1 MPELMISDESL
12 AISDRRAMAETD
24 VPNWRETLPLAHFA
38 QADRIRAD
46 VSESE
51 WRLSARRQQG
61 RSIALVLGA
70 GRSLTQLAQGQVSMR
85 APCFLW
91 LPAGAGQAV
100 RVAPGSEGFFLSL
113 NEDLVARAAQGG
125 NSAAELRRIADRLI
139 HGEGAGAARR
149 VSALLQ
155 AAEAIHQ
162 ELREPGPGGIS
173 LLIAHATVI
182 LVNAWR
188 LAGLQ
193 AGHAETDWTGS
204 AIFQRFL
211 QAVELHFR
219 EDWKV
224 TRYAAQLGVT
234 ERRLHAAVT
243 RASGKSPLQ
252 ILHLRILEAA
262 RARLEQSSLPIAQI
276 GYGLGFSDPARFS
289 RFFKK
294 ATGLSPGAFRQ
305 HVRRESRKDTT
316 YAAWP

>member
-1 MPELMISDESL
+1 MAKNSS
-12 AISDRRAMAETD
+12 ADRPDA
-24 VPNWRETLPLAHFA
+24 LPLAHFA

-46 VSESE
+46 VAETE
-51 WRLSARRQQG
+51 WRLATRRQQG
-61 RSIALVLGA
+61 RSIALILGA
-70 GRSLTQLAQGQVSMR
+70 GRSVTQLAQGQVSMR

-91 LPAGAGQAV
+91 LPPGAGQVA

-125 NSAAELRRIADRLI
+125 NASSELRSVADRLI
-139 HGEGAGAARR
+139 HGEGAPAAKHIL
-149 VSALLQ
+149 ALLP

-162 ELREPGPGGIS
+162 ELREPGHGGMA
-173 LLIAHATVI
+173 LLIAHATAI
-182 LVNAWR
+182 LVHAWR
-188 LAGLQ
+188 LAGFQ
-193 AGHAETDWTGS
+193 ISHAETDWTGS

-219 EDWKV
+219 EDWPV
-224 TRYAAQLGVT
+224 SRYAGQLGVT

-262 RARLEQSSLPIAQI
+262 RARLERSSLPIAQI
-276 GYGLGFSDPARFS
+276 GYGLGFSDPASFS

-294 ATGLSPGAFRQ
+294 ATGLSPGAFRE
-305 HVRRESRKDTT
+305 RRRQENRQDTT
-316 YAAWP
+316 FAAWP